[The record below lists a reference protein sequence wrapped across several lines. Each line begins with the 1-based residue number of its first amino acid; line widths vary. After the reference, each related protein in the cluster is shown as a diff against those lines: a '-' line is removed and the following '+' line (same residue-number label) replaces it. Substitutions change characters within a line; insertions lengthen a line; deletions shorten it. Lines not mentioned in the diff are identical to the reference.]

1 MSKFKNI
8 SVKASLLCT
17 AIMAIGCGQKADNL
31 TMVVGTYTLDG
42 TSCGIYTYK
51 FDQNSGK
58 ATVLDSVATQNPS
71 YLTISQDQSHI
82 YAVSEMSDSTAS
94 LNDFLFQAK
103 TGTLTPNGSY
113 RTLGEDPCY
122 VSENGKIALTANYSG
137 GSLTTFPI
145 ATDGSLKEANNL
157 IFGSIGGPSERQ
169 TTPHVHC
176 ACFSPDGKYVFASD
190 FSSDSLLRFTIVKDS
205 LSSKKGFALEPEYG
219 PRHIIFDQSSKYIY
233 VIGELSGAVT
243 VFSYNNGELKSEQVI
258 KAEEV
263 EAKGAAD
270 IHLSPDGKYL
280 YASCRLQND
289 GIAIFKVDPVKGT
302 LAKVGYQHTGK
313 HPRNFA
319 ITPNGKYL
327 LAACRDS
334 KVIQVFKIDNN
345 TGLLT
350 DTHNDIR
357 IDKPVCIKFAQV
369 K

>member
-1 MSKFKNI
+1 MSKFRNI
-8 SVKASLLCT
+8 IVKANLLCT
-17 AIMAIGCGQKADNL
+17 TIMAIGCGQKADNL
-31 TMVVGTYTLDG
+31 TMVIGTYTIG
-42 TSCGIYTYK
+42 STSCGIYTYK
-51 FDQNSGK
+51 FNQNNGK
-58 ATVLDSVATQNPS
+58 ATILDSIATPNPS
-71 YLTISQDQSHI
+71 YLTISQDLNHI

-103 TGTLTPNGSY
+103 TGTLTPNGSF

-122 VSENGKIALTANYSG
+122 VSDNGAIALTANFSG

-145 ATDGSLKEANNL
+145 AKDNSLKEASNL
-157 IFGSIGGPSERQ
+157 IFGSIGGPSKRQ
-169 TTPHVHC
+169 ITPHIHC
-176 ACFSPDGKYVFASD
+176 ASFSPDGKYVFASD

-205 LSSKKGFALEPEYG
+205 LTSKKSFALEPEYG
-219 PRHIIFDQSSKYIY
+219 PRHIIFDQSGKHLY

-243 VFSYNNGELKSEQVI
+243 VFGYNNGELKSEQVI

-270 IHLSPDGKYL
+270 IHLSHDGKYL

-289 GIAIFKVDPVKGT
+289 GIAIFKVNPAKGT
-302 LAKVGYQHTGK
+302 LTKVGYQLTGK

-334 KVIQVFKIDNN
+334 KVIQVFKIDSN

-350 DTHNDIR
+350 DTHNDIG
-357 IDKPVCIKFAQV
+357 IDKPVCIKFAQI